1 MSRETS
7 TGAIERKAKW
17 EAHKGE
23 KHVTSLH
30 AQGTVFQPFADIS
43 YLGRG
48 GADEFRTNMGFRRDG
63 KMYDQFLLS
72 TSLADRLADGGRFLE
87 DIGIVAFDIR
97 NPRMRKLVKKEER
110 AMQKALDIFFDASE
124 LDRAKHESSLGE
136 AKARFRTLAEGRATY
151 RISDHRPIWI
161 QLKVY

>member
-1 MSRETS
+1 M
-7 TGAIERKAKW
+7 
-17 EAHKGE
+17 
-23 KHVTSLH
+23 
-30 AQGTVFQPFADIS
+30 FQPFADIS